1 VSFTEDERRAPLRAL
16 LAEAP
21 PDAAPAAPP
30 TRAHRSGEA
39 GASGG
44 GGGGGAAAGE
54 PVEELSGTQLRDR
67 LIARDPLDAGWIA
80 RVNQVQP
87 QRQPVHADKVELK
100 PLQVKTS
107 RLSYCKCEIAVV
119 P

>member
-21 PDAAPAAPP
+21 PDAAPAAAP
-30 TRAHRSGEA
+30 TRAHGSGEA
-39 GASGG
+39 GARGG
-44 GGGGGAAAGE
+44 GGAAGE

>member
-1 VSFTEDERRAPLRAL
+1 MSFTEDERRAPLRTL

-21 PDAAPAAPP
+21 PDQAPAATP
-30 TRAHRSGEA
+30 TRAHGSGEA

-44 GGGGGAAAGE
+44 GGGGGGAGAGE

-80 RVNQVQP
+80 RVNQVRPQP
-87 QRQPVHADKVELK
+87 QPGRGW
-100 PLQVKTS
+100 PL
-107 RLSYCKCEIAVV
+107 AVA